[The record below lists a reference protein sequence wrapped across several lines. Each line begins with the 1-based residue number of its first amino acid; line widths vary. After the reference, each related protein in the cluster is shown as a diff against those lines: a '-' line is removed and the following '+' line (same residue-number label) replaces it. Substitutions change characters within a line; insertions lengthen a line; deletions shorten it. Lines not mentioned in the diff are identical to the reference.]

1 MDKLESKESGA
12 ESEAKRKSTYTGRSQ
27 EDRPSQRQKGIWQ
40 QVNNSGYQEIKSC
53 CLDSFMGT
61 FDSFWGT
68 TRYSL

>member
-40 QVNNSGYQEIKSC
+40 QVNNS
-53 CLDSFMGT
+53 
-61 FDSFWGT
+61 W
-68 TRYSL
+68 